1 MPQVSCFMTK
11 ILAIDDDV
19 KLCAMLRDYLSGHEI
34 QLETR
39 HSGTAGLEEA
49 LSHGGY
55 DLILLDVMLPGLDGL
70 EVLRRFRAVSATPVL
85 LLTARGEDIDR
96 IVGLEIGADDYL
108 PKPFNPR
115 ELVARIRAILRRG
128 RPHPLHFETNS
139 QNDKGDVLQSG
150 SITFDTRARTV
161 AIHNQ
166 PLDLT
171 DLEYMLFLTLTRRA
185 GEVVSR
191 DELAEKVLE
200 RELHPFD
207 RSVDMHIFRLRR
219 KLEAA
224 NFKGAIRTIR
234 HSGYLFTPDRELA
247 SAKGVAP

>member
-1 MPQVSCFMTK
+1 MTK

-49 LSHGGY
+49 LSHGDY